1 MKTTFKLLSTYLLL
15 FTIVVACSKDDGG
28 DDSGNPS
35 TEIEELQGVDLNEFE
50 TDAGELGISIS
61 ARDIARKGYK
71 PTKAE
76 LSITATSIPIDTV
89 IPFDEFNNLANLAF
103 KNENLSNEQQTELRN
118 GVAIQVKVLDEND
131 VEIAMKD
138 ISKLSFASS
147 PDEEEISAND
157 LEDLY
162 AKVAIREDVKHF
174 VQIVTSDSEDI
185 YGAPNSTLFPNTV
198 LLGTPIVVTELSG
211 LDYTSENTET
221 FTTYR
226 FEEVPGEE
234 GVFTIAVHNGDDIH
248 YVYIVPANSELRIQS
263 KANLIRNGGNNTGA
277 PPNYKFKVD
286 KVEPGLYTITPTF
299 TGNPLA
305 LQNDRLNAG
314 SSSADPAY
322 FRILSFDIDWD
333 IQAIESKFMK
343 PILPPNNTSE
353 AYNSTLRNCSSGLLT
368 QSVGK
373 SQSLQTTEILG
384 WEESMSVSSTNDY
397 SVSVTIGVEAETSFF
412 GNGGKVSSSVTGSY
426 GFSKSKTKTST
437 KSGGYE
443 KSETTTIS
451 FERTQEVPSG
461 TAITV
466 ADIYQTYENVRIP
479 YVQRF
484 RIKGNY
490 QEDGQALTG
499 QEITTQFAFNNFT
512 GVITDVQADYIEVTV
527 RGTNVIDRLIEVE
540 TISKDVESNCGG

>member
-1 MKTTFKLLSTYLLL
+1 M
-15 FTIVVACSKDDGG
+15 ACSKDDG
-28 DDSGNPS
+28 DDSVNPS
-35 TEIEELQGVDLNEFE
+35 TEIEELQGVDLDEFE

-61 ARDIARKGYK
+61 ARDIARKGYE
-71 PTKAE
+71 PAKAE
-76 LSITATSIPIDTV
+76 ISIAATSIAVDTI
-89 IPFDEFNNLANLAF
+89 IPFDEFNNLANLSF
-103 KNENLSNEQQTELRN
+103 KNENLSDEQQTELRD
-118 GVAIQVKVLDEND
+118 GVGIQVRVLDEND
-131 VEIAMKD
+131 QELAMKD
-138 ISKLSFASS
+138 ISKLSFAPS
-147 PDEEEISAND
+147 PDEEQISASN
-157 LEDLY
+157 LEDLF

-174 VQIVTSDSEDI
+174 VQIVTGDSEDV
-185 YGAPNSTLFPNTV
+185 YGAPSSIFFPNTI
-198 LLGTPIVVTELSG
+198 LLNTPIVVSLLED
-211 LDYTSENTET
+211 LDYNSVNTET
-221 FTTYR
+221 FTAYR
-226 FEEVPGEE
+226 FEEIPGEE
-234 GVFTIAVHNGDDIH
+234 GVFNISVHNGDDIH
-248 YVYIVPANSELRIQS
+248 YLYIVPANSELRIQS
-263 KANLIRNGGNNTGA
+263 KANLIRNGGNNTGT
-277 PPNYKFKVD
+277 PPNYKFKID
-286 KVEPGLYTITPTF
+286 KVEAGLYTITPTF
-299 TGNPLA
+299 TGNPLV
-305 LQNDRLNAG
+305 LINDRLNAG
-314 SSSADPAY
+314 NSTSEPVY

-343 PILPPNNTSE
+343 PILPPNNTAE

-384 WEESMSVSSTNDY
+384 WEESMSVSSTNEY

-437 KSGGYE
+437 RSGGFE

-461 TAITV
+461 KAITV
-466 ADIYQTYENVRIP
+466 ADVYQTYENVRIP

-499 QEITTQFAFNNFT
+499 EEITTQFAFNSFT
-512 GVITDVQADYIEVTV
+512 GVITDVQSDYIEVTV